1 MQIKLFE
8 YLFTYRVSQNKVYPH
23 AHNSI
28 KIQRTINNKEI
39 YVYGSETTFLRDFL
53 EIPYS
58 ICFLLPGILFR
69 AVFCSLG
76 KRG

>member
-53 EIPYS
+53 KIPYS
-58 ICFLLPGILFR
+58 ICFVIPDILFR

-76 KRG
+76 ERG